1 MAKIKILSSEI
12 AEASIPE
19 FGAMPSPKKVRQF
32 VEEEVNSEEVQ
43 AGLLLICNEF
53 QVDKI
58 DPEKKLGIDE
68 IELAFVLSGKA
79 GVRLIGTAEIGMEAS
94 IKIKIKRK

>member
-1 MAKIKILSSEI
+1 MAKIKILSTETT
-12 AEASIPE
+12 ETTVPE
-19 FGAMPSPKKVRQF
+19 FGALPSSKKVRQF
-32 VEEEVNSEEVQ
+32 VEEEVNSEAVQ

-53 QVDKI
+53 QVEKI

-68 IELAFVLSGKA
+68 IELAFVLSAKA